1 MEGTKIILKEAIARR
16 ETCFLLLYCTIIL
29 VTRAFGLG
37 GGCWGVGGGPPRG
50 PHLLAITQNAP
61 IPKCPKMPL
70 KCPKMP
76 PNMCSRI
83 IEV

>member
-50 PHLLAITQNAP
+50 PHLLGI
-61 IPKCPKMPL
+61 
-70 KCPKMP
+70 PKMP
-76 PNMCSRI
+76 PNAPEMPEITPKCPKI
-83 IEV
+83 P